1 MLLSTNRYDTS
12 LLFYYHK
19 TNETI
24 MRQGG
29 WYYIAKN
36 ALRYDRLQGYKL
48 SFLPK
53 L

>member
-29 WYYIAKN
+29 DYIAKN